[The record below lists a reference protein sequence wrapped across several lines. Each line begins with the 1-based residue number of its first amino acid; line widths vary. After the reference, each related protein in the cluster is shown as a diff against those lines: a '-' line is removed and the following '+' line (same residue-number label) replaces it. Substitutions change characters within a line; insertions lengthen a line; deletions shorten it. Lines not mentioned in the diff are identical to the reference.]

1 MSKENFA
8 KLFLRKKEKCQETV
22 KQVGIFE
29 EEDNTK
35 HYTGPIIEK
44 VR

>member
-1 MSKENFA
+1 MKVWTEVVFE
-8 KLFLRKKEKCQETV
+8 KEKCQETL

-35 HYTGPIIEK
+35 QGPIIEK